1 MKHQIRP
8 LKALGQHFLND
19 PAIAPQVAA
28 ALSEQACKG
37 VVLEIGPGTGIL
49 TAALLSAGITN
60 LYCIEIDIRS
70 VEYLHEHFPELKDRI
85 VQQDFLKIDL
95 KRFTSGTLSVIGN
108 FPYNIS
114 SQILFKVLDNYP
126 MVDELAGMFQK
137 EVAVRLTSGPGNRDY
152 GILSVLLQAKYDMEY
167 LFTVP
172 PSAFMPPP
180 KVNSGVI
187 RMIKKTHPGPG
198 CDEAAFRRVV
208 KTAFNQRRKTMR
220 NSLRSLLPADHH
232 DIPFLQQRP
241 EELTW
246 QQFAELTRVVFK
258 GHF

>member
-28 ALSEQACKG
+28 ALSEQARKG
-37 VVLEIGPGTGIL
+37 VVLEIGSGTGIL
-49 TAALLSAGITN
+49 TTALLSAGITN
-60 LYCIEIDIRS
+60 LYCIEIDTRS
-70 VEYLHEHFPELKDRI
+70 VDYLHEHFPELKDRI
-85 VQQDFLKIDL
+85 VQEDFLQIDL

-114 SQILFKVLDNYP
+114 SQILFKVLDDYP

-172 PSAFMPPP
+172 PSAFIPPP

-187 RMIKKTHPGPG
+187 RMVKKTHPGPG
-198 CDEAAFRRVV
+198 CDEAAFRKVI

-220 NSLRSLLPADHH
+220 NSLRSLLPADYH

-241 EELTW
+241 EELSW
-246 QQFAELTRVVFK
+246 QQFAELTKMIFT